1 MSKKQYFLPYV
12 KIKGKQ
18 FYLSQ
23 KYSHLLAPP
32 IVPERDF
39 VETIFEAF
47 AWEIGHE
54 DEEAVYH
61 TLNNQLKTAW
71 SNGLIDSYDFIAAW
85 RNDDTRRIAAVVIGD
100 DNFFLSSLY
109 PKLFHNPV
117 SDLPAFILGEMTE
130 QDFVPDLENAL
141 VWYEEDEDSQKA
153 IIQHLKQA
161 KNKGLIVKYSI
172 MSLTKNNKTPISN

>member
-12 KIKGKQ
+12 KINGKQ

-23 KYSHLLAPP
+23 KYPHLLAPP

-39 VETIFEAF
+39 IESIFEAF

-61 TLNNQLKTAW
+61 TLKNQLEQAK
-71 SNGLIDSYDFIAAW
+71 NKGLIDSYDFIAAW
-85 RNDDTRRIAAVVIGD
+85 RNTETRRIAAVVIGN

-109 PKLFHNPV
+109 PKLFHHPT
-117 SDLPAFILGEMTE
+117 SDLPAFIFEEMTE

-141 VWYEEDEDSQKA
+141 VWYEEDKDGQKA
-153 IIQHLKQA
+153 IIEHLKQA
-161 KNKGLIVKYSI
+161 KNKGLIVKYTI
-172 MSLTKNNKTPISN
+172 MSLTKTQ